1 MPFYYVMYTM
11 NPHLHSAHHN
21 MKQGLYPVWMEEY
34 TEPFAIASAHLFGS
48 LGGSDCR
55 NFETLLPPCPVLG
68 YRRLIGRCASRE
80 GREGWLSSFLVF
92 KWNRLKGLLLQN
104 SKKQHW
110 GLEFAARVGA
120 GLRARNQSPMAR

>member
-48 LGGSDCR
+48 LGGSDCV
-55 NFETLLPPCPVLG
+55 ETSRLSFHPV
-68 YRRLIGRCASRE
+68 RFWA
-80 GREGWLSSFLVF
+80 V
-92 KWNRLKGLLLQN
+92 
-104 SKKQHW
+104 
-110 GLEFAARVGA
+110 VG
-120 GLRARNQSPMAR
+120 